1 MATYSSSVMTNQP
14 RRVHAGVNGVWGT
27 FQMAGTTPTS
37 AGDIIFLAKIP
48 TGARIIGV
56 ACDHSSGSTAL
67 GVSYGLATGT
77 TTGGG
82 ASYSAFVAS
91 GAQATNLVALAGSL
105 PFTVSVSDN
114 DPNKY
119 GIFSAKIESGTMTSS
134 VVMNF
139 RVTYEVDQQVG

>member
-27 FQMAGTTPTS
+27 FQMPSTTATS
-37 AGDIIFLAKIP
+37 AGDIIQLAKIP

-77 TTGGG
+77 TVGGG
-82 ASYSAFVAS
+82 ASYSAFVSS

-105 PFTVSVSDN
+105 PFTVSVSDS

-119 GIFSAKIESGTMTSS
+119 GIFAAKIESGTMTTS
-134 VVMNF
+134 VLVNF
-139 RVTYEVDQQVG
+139 RVTYEVDQQTN

>member
-1 MATYSSSVMTNQP
+1 MATYSASVMNNQP

-27 FQMAGTTPTS
+27 FQMPGTTATS

-48 TGARIIGV
+48 NGARIIGV

-67 GVSYGLATGT
+67 GVSYGLALGT
-77 TTGGG
+77 TAGGG
-82 ASYSAFVAS
+82 ASYSAFVSS

-105 PFTVSVSDN
+105 PFTISCSDN
-114 DPNKY
+114 DPNRY
-119 GIFSAKIESGTMTSS
+119 GIFSAKVESGTMTTS
-134 VVMNF
+134 VLMNF